1 MHYINNKRETKIP
14 MKLKNFKTS
23 KTYNSL
29 KTFKE
34 KYINQINLENI
45 KNNITNQKYIQSSKI
60 WLNKELKPKL
70 NFKYTDP
77 KLFLQNIQN
86 LIERGFINKENETGI
101 RQSTLWAKSISWSII
116 GGTVLGISWLC
127 LGKTEEIVVVTGKLE
142 PAKQVIDIQMPIS
155 GITKNIYVK
164 EGDKVYKGQKL
175 IDLDTEVSSAKQK
188 AKLNVLSINEEV
200 LEKLQALEIEGAV
213 SKLQVLGQEEK
224 VSQLRSEMIESN
236 VIIKYQEIIS
246 PIDGFV
252 FDLKPQTKGFVAQ
265 QSEILMKI
273 VPLDQLKAKVE
284 IDSRRIGF
292 VTVGKKVDIS
302 VDSFPASD
310 FGVIKGEIESI
321 SSDALVPEPSLNKG
335 YRYPSKIKLLSQ
347 TLKLRNGKQL
357 PLQTG
362 MSITANIKLRKVSY
376 LQMLLGTFKDKAKS
390 ISEI

>member
-1 MHYINNKRETKIP
+1 
-14 MKLKNFKTS
+14 MKLKTFKTS
-23 KTYNSL
+23 KAYKSL
-29 KTFKE
+29 KSIKE
-34 KYINQINLENI
+34 RYIYNM
-45 KNNITNQKYIQSSKI
+45 
-60 WLNKELKPKL
+60 
-70 NFKYTDP
+70 NFKYLKENINAKKYIISSKEWINQKLKNKIDFEYINP
-77 KLFLQNIQN
+77 KVFLQNLQN
-86 LIERGFINKENETGI
+86 LIERGFISKENETGI
-101 RQSTLWAKSISWSII
+101 RQSTFWAKSISWTII
-116 GGTVLGISWLC
+116 GGTVFGIAWLC
-127 LGKTEEIVVVTGKLE
+127 IGKTEEIIVATGKLE
-142 PAKQVIDIQMPIS
+142 PGKQVVDIQMPIS
-155 GITKNIYVK
+155 GITKDIYVR

-175 IDLDTEVSSAKQK
+175 IDLDTEISLAKQK

-200 LEKLQALEIEGAV
+200 LEKLKALEIEGAV
-213 SKLQVLGQEEK
+213 SKLQVLSQEEK

-246 PIDGFV
+246 PTDGFV
-252 FDLKPQTKGFVAQ
+252 FDLKPKTKGFVAQ

-292 VTVGKKVDIS
+292 VAVGKKVDIS

-321 SSDALVPEPSLNKG
+321 SSDALVPEPRLNKG
-335 YRYPSKIKLLSQ
+335 YRYPSKIKLFSQ
-347 TLKLRNGKQL
+347 TLNLRNGKQL
-357 PLQTG
+357 PLQSG

>member
-1 MHYINNKRETKIP
+1 
-14 MKLKNFKTS
+14 MKLKTFKTS
-23 KTYNSL
+23 KAYKSL
-29 KTFKE
+29 KSFKE
-34 KYINQINLENI
+34 KYIYHINVRYLKEKINTKKYI
-45 KNNITNQKYIQSSKI
+45 LSSKEWINQKLKNKIDYEYIT
-60 WLNKELKPKL
+60 PKV
-70 NFKYTDP
+70 
-77 KLFLQNIQN
+77 FLQNLQN

-101 RQSTLWAKSISWSII
+101 RQSTLWAKSISWTII
-116 GGTVLGISWLC
+116 GGTVFGIAWLC
-127 LGKTEEIVVVTGKLE
+127 IGKTEEIIVATGKLE
-142 PAKQVIDIQMPIS
+142 PGKQVVDIQMPIS
-155 GITKNIYVK
+155 GITKDIYVK
-164 EGDKVYKGQKL
+164 EGDKVNKGQKL
-175 IDLDTEVSSAKQK
+175 IDLDTEISLAKQK

-200 LEKLQALEIEGAV
+200 LEKLKALEIEGAV
-213 SKLQVLGQEEK
+213 SRLQVLSQEEK
-224 VSQLRSEMIESN
+224 VSKLRSEMIESN

-246 PIDGFV
+246 PTDGFV
-252 FDLKPQTKGFVAQ
+252 FDLKPKTKGFVAQ

-321 SSDALVPEPSLNKG
+321 SSDALVPEPRLNKG
-335 YRYPSKIKLLSQ
+335 YRYPSKIKLFSQ
-347 TLKLRNGKQL
+347 TLNLRNGKQL

>member
-1 MHYINNKRETKIP
+1 
-14 MKLKNFKTS
+14 MKLRNFKTS
-23 KTYNSL
+23 KTYSSL

-34 KYINQINLENI
+34 KYTNQINLKQI
-45 KNNITNQKYIQSSKI
+45 KKQLNTKKYLEKLSI
-60 WLNKELKPKL
+60 WINKELKNTL
-70 NFKYTDP
+70 NYKNIDP
-77 KLFLQNIQN
+77 KIFLQNLQN
-86 LIERGFINKENETGI
+86 KIERGFINKENETGI

-116 GGTVLGISWLC
+116 GGTVIGIAWLC
-127 LGKTEEIVVVTGKLE
+127 IGKTEEIIVVAGKLE
-142 PAKQVIDIQMPIS
+142 PVKQIVDIQMPIA
-155 GITKNIYVK
+155 GITKDIYVK

-175 IDLDTEVSSAKQK
+175 IDLDTEISLAKQK

-200 LEKLQALEIEGAV
+200 LEKLKALEKEGAV

-246 PIDGFV
+246 PTDGFV
-252 FDLKPQTKGFVAQ
+252 FDLKPKTKGFVAK

-321 SSDALVPEPSLNKG
+321 SSDALAPEPRLNKG
-335 YRYPSKIKLLSQ
+335 YRYPSKIKLFSQ
-347 TLKLRNGKQL
+347 TLNLRNGKQL

>member
-1 MHYINNKRETKIP
+1 
-14 MKLKNFKTS
+14 MKLKKFKTS
-23 KTYNSL
+23 KAYKSL
-29 KTFKE
+29 KSIKE
-34 KYINQINLENI
+34 RYIYNMNFEYLKENINAKKYILSSKEWI
-45 KNNITNQKYIQSSKI
+45 NQKLKNKIDYEYI
-60 WLNKELKPKL
+60 NPKV
-70 NFKYTDP
+70 FI
-77 KLFLQNIQN
+77 QNLQN

-101 RQSTLWAKSISWSII
+101 RQSTLWAKSISWTII
-116 GGTVLGISWLC
+116 GGTVFGIAWLC
-127 LGKTEEIVVVTGKLE
+127 IGKTEEIIVATGKLE
-142 PAKQVIDIQMPIS
+142 PGKQVVDIQMPIS
-155 GITKNIYVK
+155 GITKDIYVK

-175 IDLDTEVSSAKQK
+175 IDLDTEISLAKQK

-200 LEKLQALEIEGAV
+200 LEKLKALEIEGAV
-213 SKLQVLGQEEK
+213 SKLQVLSQEEK

-246 PIDGFV
+246 PTDGFV
-252 FDLKPQTKGFVAQ
+252 FDLKPKTKGFVAQ

-273 VPLDQLKAKVE
+273 VPQDQLKAKVE

-321 SSDALVPEPSLNKG
+321 SSDALVPEPRLNKG
-335 YRYPSKIKLLSQ
+335 YRYPSKIKLFSQ
-347 TLKLRNGKQL
+347 TLNLRNGKQL

>member
-1 MHYINNKRETKIP
+1 
-14 MKLKNFKTS
+14 MKLKTFKTS
-23 KTYNSL
+23 KAYKSL
-29 KTFKE
+29 KSIKE
-34 KYINQINLENI
+34 RYIYNMNFEYLKENINAKKYILSSKEWI
-45 KNNITNQKYIQSSKI
+45 NQKLKNKIDYEYI
-60 WLNKELKPKL
+60 NPKV
-70 NFKYTDP
+70 FI
-77 KLFLQNIQN
+77 QNLQN

-101 RQSTLWAKSISWSII
+101 RQSTLWAKSISWTII
-116 GGTVLGISWLC
+116 GGTVFGIAWLC
-127 LGKTEEIVVVTGKLE
+127 IGKTEEIIVATGKLE
-142 PAKQVIDIQMPIS
+142 PGKQVVDIQMPIS
-155 GITKNIYVK
+155 GITKDIYVK

-175 IDLDTEVSSAKQK
+175 IDLDTEISLAKQK

-200 LEKLQALEIEGAV
+200 LEKLKALEIEGAV
-213 SKLQVLGQEEK
+213 SKLQVLSQEEK

-246 PIDGFV
+246 PTDGFV
-252 FDLKPQTKGFVAQ
+252 FDLKPKTKGFVAQ

-273 VPLDQLKAKVE
+273 VPQDQLKAKVE

-321 SSDALVPEPSLNKG
+321 SSDALVPEPRLNKG
-335 YRYPSKIKLLSQ
+335 YRYPSKIKLFSQ
-347 TLKLRNGKQL
+347 TLNLRNGKQL
-357 PLQTG
+357 PLQSG